1 MHFFC
6 VNNMPKTVVTIIKLH
21 KYKGTCNKGG
31 DDDGSDGGGGGDG
44 DGNGNRSSCLFNAT
58 GTQ

>member
-1 MHFFC
+1 MYALFLCKQYAKDCCH
-6 VNNMPKTVVTIIKLH
+6 NH
-21 KYKGTCNKGG
+21 QG

-58 GTQ
+58 STQ